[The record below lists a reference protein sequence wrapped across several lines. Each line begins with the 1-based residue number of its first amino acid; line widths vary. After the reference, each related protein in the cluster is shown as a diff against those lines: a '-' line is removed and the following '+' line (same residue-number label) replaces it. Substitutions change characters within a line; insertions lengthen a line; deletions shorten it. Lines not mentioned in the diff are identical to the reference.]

1 MNLLC
6 VTNFFP
12 CGSRARA
19 MKVLWHYRKN
29 SIYISCSKTILSKS
43 NTKILFLTSKGRPL
57 IHLAS

>member
-6 VTNFFP
+6 VTNFFS

-29 SIYISCSKTILSKS
+29 SRYISCSKTTLSKS
-43 NTKILFLTSKGRPL
+43 NAVVL
-57 IHLAS
+57 